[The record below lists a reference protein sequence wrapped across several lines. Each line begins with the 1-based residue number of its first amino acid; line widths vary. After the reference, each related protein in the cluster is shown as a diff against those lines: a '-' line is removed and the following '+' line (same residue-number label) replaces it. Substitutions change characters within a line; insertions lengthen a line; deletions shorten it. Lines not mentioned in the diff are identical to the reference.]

1 MVTLNNYGSN
11 ANKKD
16 SLFWGLSTDTKPISE
31 FVDEGTNT
39 GVSIEN
45 GSIFIEM
52 DTKNVFVYDRQNK
65 LWREFT

>member
-1 MVTLNNYGSN
+1 MVTLNNYGNN
-11 ANKKD
+11 ANRND
-16 SLFWGLSTDTKPISE
+16 SLFWGLSTDTKP
-31 FVDEGTNT
+31 VDNFAESGSNASTP
-39 GVSIEN
+39 IEN